1 MVLRVPLENYC
12 KHDDCQFDTTIESK
26 FHQLYLNSYVNNNLF
41 TFLIENNMNRFLF
54 GFITGIKDLNLDNID
69 YYNKLLRPN
78 EVEEICK
85 ESFIKK
91 FHCPDVEIFFLE
103 NI

>member
-1 MVLRVPLENYC
+1 MNFC
-12 KHDDCQFDTTIESK
+12 FI
-26 FHQLYLNSYVNNNLF
+26 
-41 TFLIENNMNRFLF
+41 NRFF
-54 GFITGIKDLNLDNID
+54 VGFITGIKDLNLDNID
-69 YYNKLLRPN
+69 YYNKLLRHN